1 MIFEIINLNIPFI
14 IISDHKDYKFSSFGL
29 KLINKMKRENI
40 LFSDPV
46 KASNFINENFDDI
59 NNWWYEKNNFI
70 NQIKKKTALISDDYL
85 NEWNRNILNY

>member
-1 MIFEIINLNIPFI
+1 
-14 IISDHKDYKFSSFGL
+14 
-29 KLINKMKRENI
+29 MKRENI